1 MKILAYIVLVLIACG
16 SAGYL
21 LRWQIVE
28 QLLILIKPTDSFE
41 QLGTPAAPDYRERKN
56 WAVYPAKGDEDL
68 YRADVLFSSNDVLR
82 QRFLESTAGV
92 GLRRRNVAQRDF
104 CESVECL

>member
-21 LRWQIVE
+21 LRWQNVE

-68 YRADVLFSSNDVLR
+68 YRADVLFFI
-82 QRFLESTAGV
+82 QRRTSAKIPGINRWSRLTKTKRCA
-92 GLRRRNVAQRDF
+92 A
-104 CESVECL
+104 